1 MFTSDQA
8 RRSRAA
14 AAVAATVVAA
24 AVLVPARFAPVA
36 ADPLEDAKRSVVEAQ
51 GAADQA
57 TARYAE
63 AQTRHAQVGNE
74 IEGLEAAIRAGKER
88 AALLTAS
95 AERQAAAAYRS
106 AGGGA
111 PFAGFVDGEPLAV
124 ARRQKLLDDSTAGDI
139 AALDE
144 LARLNEDL
152 EAQRADLEARR
163 AEQEEALAAMDA
175 EADRLEAELATAQR
189 AQAEVEER
197 IREEEAARRE
207 AARRETERQAQDR
220 AAREQ
225 AAPTRPHSS
234 SGGTS
239 GGGSGST
246 GGIICPIRGPVS
258 FVDSWHAPRHQGP
271 HLGVDLMSPRGT
283 SNVAVVSGDAEM
295 RGGGISGNG
304 VRLHGDDGNLY
315 YYFHLDGYAGG
326 SRHVSQGDV
335 VGYTGNTGDASGGPP
350 HTHFEIHPG
359 GGAAVNPYPAVRAVC

>member
-1 MFTSDQA
+1 MFTSD
-8 RRSRAA
+8 RSRRTAGLVAA
-14 AAVAATVVAA
+14 AALSAAGLA
-24 AVLVPARFAPVA
+24 PARFAPA
-36 ADPLEDAKRSVVEAQ
+36 GADPIEDAKRTVAEAQ
-51 GAADQA
+51 GAADEA

-106 AGGGA
+106 AGGGV

-144 LARLNEDL
+144 LARLDEDL

-207 AARRETERQAQDR
+207 TERQAQDR

-225 AAPTRPHSS
+225 AAPTRPPSS

>member
-1 MFTSDQA
+1 MFTSD
-8 RRSRAA
+8 RSRRTAGLVAA
-14 AAVAATVVAA
+14 AALSAAGLA
-24 AVLVPARFAPVA
+24 PARFAPA
-36 ADPLEDAKRSVVEAQ
+36 GADPIEDAKRTVAEAQ
-51 GAADQA
+51 GAADEA

-106 AGGGA
+106 AGGGV

-144 LARLNEDL
+144 LARLDEDL

-197 IREEEAARRE
+197 IREEE

>member
-1 MFTSDQA
+1 MCTSDRA
-8 RRSRAA
+8 RRGRAA

-24 AVLVPARFAPVA
+24 AVLVPARFAPLA
-36 ADPLEDAKRSVVEAQ
+36 ADPLEDAKRRVAEAQ

-63 AQTRHAQVGNE
+63 AQTRQAQLADE
-74 IEGLEAAIRAGKER
+74 IEELEAAIRAGKER
-88 AALLTAS
+88 AAVLRAS

-106 AGGGA
+106 AGGGV
-111 PFAGFVDGEPLAV
+111 PFAGFVDGEPLAA
-124 ARRQKLLDDSTAGDI
+124 ARRQKLLDDSTAGDL

-144 LARLNEDL
+144 LARLHEDL

-175 EADRLEAELATAQR
+175 EAERLEAELATAQR

-197 IREEEAARRE
+197 IRTEEAARQAAVRRE
-207 AARRETERQAQDR
+207 AARQAQDR
-220 AAREQ
+220 AARG
-225 AAPTRPHSS
+225 AAPTRLPPS

-239 GGGSGST
+239 GGRSGST

-326 SRHVSQGDV
+326 SRHVSQGEV
-335 VGYTGNTGDASGGPP
+335 VGYTGNTGDASGGPS